1 MPKESCTPCQ
11 AWVTI
16 VIALF
21 AMVWTFSGPLSGY
34 WSGYSVYKSMEVSQ
48 KTYEQQY
55 PAFETVAETLQY
67 KFHHPPSL
75 SCTDAVLQ
83 HPLEGVVEKWINLT
97 WARSDSLHLLFY
109 GEAMLGKSCTIRKV
123 LDKLARAN
131 VPFFYHTYQSE
142 RGFDGFVKDMCAPA
156 VVGPDKLEAFEI
168 SMRKYAD
175 LVRSPK
181 RNNALLV
188 IDFATTDL
196 NGLRILQT
204 YAKVI
209 HHESYPVRF
218 VFVASE
224 AQAPT
229 TFQASQ
235 RIEQVRLTES
245 DDTLARAYLQQYVGI
260 QDEAQLQEITQFT
273 GSIFKYLSEV
283 RSMWPQDRPGTDA
296 DVQAAKKAVF
306 SVIER
311 ELGHLLEPRIY
322 PEVVEICK
330 QLIQHNTLSLS
341 TIYEIAETNT
351 KGSEGFQK
359 RTEYI
364 LSQNLFLVDQ
374 GSGTVSF
381 QNRATASFMTEY
393 L

>member
-1 MPKESCTPCQ
+1 MPESCTLLRLTL
-11 AWVTI
+11 AGV
-16 VIALF
+16 VVALF
-21 AMVWTFSGPLSGY
+21 AMFWTFTGPLSGY
-34 WSGYSVYKSMEVSQ
+34 WSGYSAFKSMEVSQ

-55 PAFETVAETLQY
+55 PAFETVAETLQD

-75 SCTDAVLQ
+75 SCTNAILQ

-142 RGFDGFVKDMCAPA
+142 TGFDRFVEDLCDPE
-156 VVGPDKLEAFEI
+156 VVGPDKLKAFEI
-168 SMRKYAD
+168 SMRKYAN
-175 LVRSPK
+175 LVRSHP
-181 RNNALLV
+181 NTLLV
-188 IDFATTDL
+188 IDFATTDP

-306 SVIER
+306 SLIR
-311 ELGHLLEPRIY
+311 LELGQLLEPSIY
-322 PEVVEICK
+322 PEVIEICK
-330 QLIQHNTLSLS
+330 QLTQHNTLSLS
-341 TIYEIAETNT
+341 TVYEISKK
-351 KGSEGFQK
+351 KGAEGFQK
-359 RTEYI
+359 RVEHI

>member
-34 WSGYSVYKSMEVSQ
+34 WSGYEVSQ

-55 PAFETVAETLQY
+55 PALETVAETLQD

-83 HPLEGVVEKWINLT
+83 HPLEGVVEKWINQT
-97 WARSDSLHLLFY
+97 WTRSNSLHLLFY

-142 RGFDGFVKDMCAPA
+142 RGFDGFVEDLCDPE
-156 VVGPDKLEAFEI
+156 VVGPDKLKAFEI

-181 RNNALLV
+181 RNNTLLV
-188 IDFATTDL
+188 IDFATTDP

-306 SVIER
+306 SLIR
-311 ELGHLLEPRIY
+311 LELGQLLEPSIY
-322 PEVVEICK
+322 PEVIEICK
-330 QLIQHNTLSLS
+330 QLTQHNTLSLS
-341 TIYEIAETNT
+341 TVYEISKK
-351 KGSEGFQK
+351 KGAEGFQK
-359 RTEYI
+359 RVEHI